1 MTGTLTLIAAIVAT
15 AAITAAVA
23 TFLTSRKMRRK
34 VDYMLDAFEDKE
46 LNFRFNEEP
55 LIGRE
60 FNKTLNRIRNIFDKE
75 RMEIIQ
81 QERYFGMLLDHVKTG
96 VAVVEENGQITYS
109 NSTALSLL
117 GIATFGHI
125 RQLKP
130 VSEQLYEAF
139 LLIDENTQEKRASYY
154 NERGKM
160 TISLTASKAII
171 GKSSV
176 KIIAFNDISS
186 EVAENEQESWNKLI
200 RVLTH
205 EIMNTVTPIASL
217 SDTLLMFE
225 GVDGQIKD
233 GLDTISQSSKG
244 LIRLCRELQKPHPC
258 GSTGKEASIRKGTG
272 RESNKSYQRTSPDL
286 WSSMH
291 IHREI

>member
-1 MTGTLTLIAAIVAT
+1 MTGTFTLIAAIVAT

-23 TFLTSRKMRRK
+23 TLLTSRKMRRK
-34 VDYMLDAFEDKE
+34 VDYMLDALEDKE
-46 LNFRFNEEP
+46 LNFRFNEKP
-55 LIGRE
+55 LIGRG

-75 RMEIIQ
+75 RMEIIR
-81 QERYFGMLLDHVKTG
+81 QERYFGMMLDHVKTG
-96 VAVVEENGQITYS
+96 VAVVEENGQISYS

-125 RQLKP
+125 RQLRP

-154 NERGKM
+154 NETGKI
-160 TISLTASKAII
+160 TISLTASKAVI
-171 GKSSV
+171 GKTSV
-176 KIIAFNDISS
+176 KIVAFNDISS
-186 EVAENEQESWNKLI
+186 DVAENEQESWNKLI

-233 GLDTISQSSKG
+233 GLDTISQSS
-244 LIRLCRELQKPHPC
+244 
-258 GSTGKEASIRKGTG
+258 
-272 RESNKSYQRTSPDL
+272 
-286 WSSMH
+286 
-291 IHREI
+291 

>member
-1 MTGTLTLIAAIVAT
+1 MSVTLTLIAAIVTT

-23 TFLTSRKMRRK
+23 TLLTSRKMRRK

-46 LNFRFNEEP
+46 LNFRFNEKP

-176 KIIAFNDISS
+176 K
-186 EVAENEQESWNKLI
+186 NKQY
-200 RVLTH
+200 RH
-205 EIMNTVTPIASL
+205 
-217 SDTLLMFE
+217 
-225 GVDGQIKD
+225 K
-233 GLDTISQSSKG
+233 
-244 LIRLCRELQKPHPC
+244 
-258 GSTGKEASIRKGTG
+258 
-272 RESNKSYQRTSPDL
+272 YY
-286 WSSMH
+286 
-291 IHREI
+291 